1 MSYLSFAPHGLR
13 EVFTTGGLPPIGQT
27 PEQVYRATFR
37 KVLWHFLLHAYLL
50 SVVRVQKDDADLT
63 QQCAERN
70 KAYYKKYP
78 EDVDAVHG
86 LAFHIK
92 SKGGLKLPSGG
103 VLTVRGFLTLGR
115 NFGTHGGLDS
125 VHDLVFR
132 MKTDLATFQFIT
144 RPTLSAL
151 ERALSFDDNVIYAV
165 LHESIYCENEAS
177 NWAAD
182 RVGRS
187 LREFTCM

>member
-1 MSYLSFAPHGLR
+1 MIRIECHDTYFVH
-13 EVFTTGGLPPIGQT
+13 
-27 PEQVYRATFR
+27 
-37 KVLWHFLLHAYLL
+37 
-50 SVVRVQKDDADLT
+50 
-63 QQCAERN
+63 QCAERN

-78 EDVDAVHG
+78 EDIDAVHG

-92 SKGGLKLPSGG
+92 SKGGLQLPSGG

-115 NFGTHGGLDS
+115 NFGMHGGLDS

-132 MKTDLATFQFIT
+132 MKRDIHQFQFIT

-151 ERALSFDDNVIYAV
+151 ESALSFDDNVIYAI
-165 LHESIYCENEAS
+165 LHESIYCENEA
-177 NWAAD
+177 NKWAAD

-187 LREFTCM
+187 LREFACERTFLMFRLPHHYFLNTSRCPKPLEDLAIQS